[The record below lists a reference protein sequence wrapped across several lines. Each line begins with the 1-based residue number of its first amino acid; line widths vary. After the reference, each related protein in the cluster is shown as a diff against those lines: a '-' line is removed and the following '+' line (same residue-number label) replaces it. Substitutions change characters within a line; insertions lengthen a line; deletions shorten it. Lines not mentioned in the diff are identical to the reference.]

1 MLKSE
6 TVSHRK
12 TKKWGRAMLIK
23 NRKRTVYRGALS
35 LVFVFALS
43 VLAVLSPL
51 VRAEE
56 SPKYTWK
63 DITIPGQGSVSE
75 SRVSLDGSKLF
86 VLRKNLSG
94 VGVNLL
100 VSADDG
106 ASWSTFA
113 APEGA
118 NGLLVSSDGSRLV
131 VKGKYGE
138 NAIYVSTDGGR
149 TWTKRNQ
156 FVADTAR
163 VLMSPDGFTLAMC
176 GSVTSHT
183 DPISVS
189 TDGGDTWVPK
199 GGECPD
205 YVFSGG
211 KMTRRNSDGTLRQST
226 DYGMTWSIV
235 RLFVDRTSFSPNG
248 KSVFDGYYTSV
259 DGGANWVMLPEYPIN
274 DIRNVVLSGIS
285 NDGKKIFATFDG
297 TPAVPVVV
305 TTDGGK
311 TWQKWGDEA
320 VSSAASISMSADG
333 HKILAVSPDNNIYR
347 LATLPTPPPVA
358 PGGTGSGIGGAAAPA
373 GSSSSGISTTTTSST
388 SSKKPEKSSKLAET
402 GISVQ
407 LIGGLAI
414 VAVAAGALVL
424 RKRL

>member
-1 MLKSE
+1 
-6 TVSHRK
+6 
-12 TKKWGRAMLIK
+12 MLIK
-23 NRKRTVYRGALS
+23 NRKRVVYRGMLS

-43 VLAVLSPL
+43 ALAVLPPL

-63 DITIPGQGSVSE
+63 DVTVPGDDEFREAIISP
-75 SRVSLDGSKLF
+75 DGSKLF

-94 VGVNLL
+94 IGVNLL

-131 VKGKYGE
+131 VKGKHGE

-163 VLMSPDGFTLAMC
+163 VLMSPDGSTLAMC
-176 GSVTSHT
+176 GSVTAHT
-183 DPISVS
+183 DPMSVS
-189 TDGGDTWVPK
+189 TDGGNTWVPK

-205 YVFSGG
+205 YVFNGG
-211 KMTRRNSDGTLRQST
+211 KMTRRNSDRTLRQST

-235 RLFVDRTSFSPNG
+235 RRFADRTSFSPNG

-305 TTDGGK
+305 TTDGGE
-311 TWQKWGDEA
+311 TWQKWGDEV

-347 LATLPTPPPVA
+347 LATLPTPPPVT
-358 PGGTGSGIGGAAAPA
+358 PGGAGSGASGAAAPSTS
-373 GSSSSGISTTTTSST
+373 SSSSGISTATTSS
-388 SSKKPEKSSKLAET
+388 SSTFNKKPEKPSRILAET
-402 GISVQ
+402 GNSVWVV
-407 LIGGLAI
+407 GGLAV
-414 VAVAAGALVL
+414 VAVAAGVLVL

>member
-1 MLKSE
+1 M
-6 TVSHRK
+6 VSHRK
-12 TKKWGRAMLIK
+12 IKNGGVTLIK
-23 NRKRTVYRGALS
+23 NRKHVVCIGMLS
-35 LVFVFALS
+35 LVFVLS
-43 VLAVLSPL
+43 ALAVLSPL

-56 SPKYTWK
+56 SPKYTWR
-63 DITIPGQGSVSE
+63 DITIPGQGNISE

-94 VGVNLL
+94 GGVSLL
-100 VSADDG
+100 VSVDDG
-106 ASWSTFA
+106 ASWNTFA

-131 VKGKYGE
+131 VKGKHGE
-138 NAIYVSTDGGR
+138 NAIYISTDGGR

-163 VLMSPDGFTLAMC
+163 VLMSPDGSTLAMC

-183 DPISVS
+183 APMSVS
-189 TDGGDTWVPK
+189 TDGGNTWVPK

-205 YVFSGG
+205 YVFNGG
-211 KMTRRNSDGTLRQST
+211 KMTRRNSDRTLRQST
-226 DYGMTWSIV
+226 DYGMTWSTIGYY
-235 RLFVDRTSFSPNG
+235 VDRVSFSPNSKG
-248 KSVFDGYYTSV
+248 VFDGFHTSV
-259 DGGANWVMLPEYPIN
+259 DGGANWVQLPEYPIN

-305 TTDGGK
+305 TTDGGE

-333 HKILAVSPDNNIYR
+333 HILAVPAQARAELPLHPQALHLRVFQPLQHHHRPLLIKNQKNPQEF
-347 LATLPTPPPVA
+347 LQKQETLF
-358 PGGTGSGIGGAAAPA
+358 G
-373 GSSSSGISTTTTSST
+373 
-388 SSKKPEKSSKLAET
+388 
-402 GISVQ
+402 
-407 LIGGLAI
+407 
-414 VAVAAGALVL
+414 
-424 RKRL
+424 

>member
-297 TPAVPVVV
+297 TPAAPVVV

-347 LATLPTPPPVA
+347 LATLPTPPPVV
-358 PGGTGSGIGGAAAPA
+358 PGGIGSGTGGAAAP
-373 GSSSSGISTTTTSST
+373 SSGISTTTTSST
-388 SSKKPEKSSKLAET
+388 SSKKPEKPSRILAET
-402 GISVQ
+402 GNSIWLV
-407 LIGGLAI
+407 GGLAVI
-414 VAVAAGALVL
+414 SVVAGGLAL

>member
-1 MLKSE
+1 
-6 TVSHRK
+6 
-12 TKKWGRAMLIK
+12 MLIK
-23 NRKRTVYRGALS
+23 NGKRVACRGALS

-43 VLAVLSPL
+43 ALAVLSPL

-63 DITIPGQGSVSE
+63 DITMPGQGSISE

-100 VSADDG
+100 VSVDDG

-138 NAIYVSTDGGR
+138 NAIYISTDGGR

-163 VLMSPDGFTLAMC
+163 VLMSPDGSTLAMC

-183 DPISVS
+183 DPMSVS
-189 TDGGDTWVPK
+189 TDGGSTWVPK

-226 DYGMTWSIV
+226 DYGMTWSTIGYYIAHV
-235 RLFVDRTSFSPNG
+235 SFSPNSKG
-248 KSVFDGYYTSV
+248 VFDGFHASV
-259 DGGANWVMLPEYPIN
+259 DGGANWVQLPEYPIN
-274 DIRNVVLSGIS
+274 DIRNAVLSGIS

-305 TTDGGK
+305 TTDGGE
-311 TWQKWGDEA
+311 TWQKWGDEV

-333 HKILAVSPDNNIYR
+333 RKILAVSPDNNIYR
-347 LATLPTPPPVA
+347 LATLPTPPSVT
-358 PGGTGSGIGGAAAPA
+358 PGGTGSGASGAAAPST
-373 GSSSSGISTTTTSST
+373 GSSFSGISNTTTSST
-388 SSKKPEKSSKLAET
+388 SSKKPEKTSNLAET
-402 GISVQ
+402 GNSVW
-407 LIGGLAI
+407 LVGGLAVI
-414 VAVAAGALVL
+414 SVVAGGLAL

>member
-1 MLKSE
+1 
-6 TVSHRK
+6 
-12 TKKWGRAMLIK
+12 MLIK
-23 NRKRTVYRGALS
+23 NRKRAVYRGALS

-43 VLAVLSPL
+43 ALAVLSPL

-56 SPKYTWK
+56 SPKYTWR
-63 DITIPGQGSVSE
+63 DITIPGQGSISE

-100 VSADDG
+100 ISADDG

-131 VKGKYGE
+131 VKGKHGE
-138 NAIYVSTDGGR
+138 NAIYISTDGGR

-163 VLMSPDGFTLAMC
+163 VLMSPDGSTLAMC

-183 DPISVS
+183 DPMSVS
-189 TDGGDTWVPK
+189 TDGGSTWVPK

-226 DYGMTWSIV
+226 DYGMTWSTIGYYIAHV
-235 RLFVDRTSFSPNG
+235 SFSPNSKG
-248 KSVFDGYYTSV
+248 VFDGFHTSV
-259 DGGANWVMLPEYPIN
+259 DGGANWVQLPEYPIN

-305 TTDGGK
+305 TTDGGE
-311 TWQKWGDEA
+311 TWQKWGNET

-347 LATLPTPPPVA
+347 LATLPTPPPVT
-358 PGGTGSGIGGAAAPA
+358 PGGTGSGAGGTTTPSTPA
-373 GSSSSGISTTTTSST
+373 TPSTGSSSSGAPVTTLSST
-388 SSKKPEKSSKLAET
+388 SSKKPGKSSSILAET
-402 GISVQ
+402 GISVW
-407 LIGGLAI
+407 LVSGLAVITVVVGGLA
-414 VAVAAGALVL
+414 L

>member
-1 MLKSE
+1 M
-6 TVSHRK
+6 VSHRK
-12 TKKWGRAMLIK
+12 IKNGGVTLIK
-23 NRKRTVYRGALS
+23 NRKHVVCIGMLS
-35 LVFVFALS
+35 LVFVLS
-43 VLAVLSPL
+43 ALAVLSPL

-56 SPKYTWK
+56 SPKYTWR
-63 DITIPGQGSVSE
+63 DITIPGQGNISE

-94 VGVNLL
+94 GGVSLL
-100 VSADDG
+100 VSVDDG
-106 ASWSTFA
+106 ASWNTFA

-131 VKGKYGE
+131 VKGKHGE
-138 NAIYVSTDGGR
+138 NAIYISTDGGR

-163 VLMSPDGFTLAMC
+163 VLMSPDGSTLAMC

-183 DPISVS
+183 APMSVS
-189 TDGGDTWVPK
+189 TDGGNTWVPK

-205 YVFSGG
+205 YVFNGG
-211 KMTRRNSDGTLRQST
+211 KMTRRNSDRTLRQST
-226 DYGMTWSIV
+226 DYGMTWSTIGYY
-235 RLFVDRTSFSPNG
+235 VDRVSFSPNSKG
-248 KSVFDGYYTSV
+248 VFDGFHTSV
-259 DGGANWVMLPEYPIN
+259 DGGANWVQLPEYPIN

-305 TTDGGK
+305 TTDGGE

-333 HKILAVSPDNNIYR
+333 HKILAVSPGDNIYR
-347 LATLPTPPPVA
+347 LATLPTPLPVA
-358 PGGTGSGIGGAAAPA
+358 PGGTGSGASGAAAPSTS
-373 GSSSSGISTTTTSST
+373 SSSSGISTATTSS
-388 SSKKPEKSSKLAET
+388 SSTFNKKPEKPSRILAET
-402 GISVQ
+402 GNSVWVV
-407 LIGGLAI
+407 GGLA
-414 VAVAAGALVL
+414 VVTVAAGVLVL

>member
-1 MLKSE
+1 
-6 TVSHRK
+6 
-12 TKKWGRAMLIK
+12 MLIK
-23 NRKRTVYRGALS
+23 NRKRVVCMGMLS

-43 VLAVLSPL
+43 VLAVLPPL

-56 SPKYTWK
+56 SPKYTWR
-63 DITIPGQGSVSE
+63 DITIPGQGNISE

-94 VGVNLL
+94 GGVSLL
-100 VSADDG
+100 ISVDDG

-118 NGLLVSSDGSRLV
+118 NGLLVSSDGSKLV
-131 VKGKYGE
+131 VKGKHGE
-138 NAIYVSTDGGR
+138 NAIYISTDGGR

-163 VLMSPDGFTLAMC
+163 VFMSPDGSTLAMC

-183 DPISVS
+183 DPMSVS
-189 TDGGDTWVPK
+189 TDGGNTWVPK

-205 YVFSGG
+205 YVFNGG
-211 KMTRRNSDGTLRQST
+211 KMARRSNGGSLRQST
-226 DYGMTWSIV
+226 DYGMTWSTIGHS
-235 RLFVDRTSFSPNG
+235 VDRVSFSPNSKG
-248 KSVFDGYYTSV
+248 VFDGSYTSV
-259 DGGANWVMLPEYPIN
+259 DGGANWVQTPEYPID

-305 TTDGGK
+305 TTDGGE
-311 TWQKWGDEA
+311 TWQKWGNET

-347 LATLPTPPPVA
+347 LATLPTPPPVT
-358 PGGTGSGIGGAAAPA
+358 PGGAGSGASGAAIPST
-373 GSSSSGISTTTTSST
+373 GSSSSGASTAATTSST
-388 SSKKPEKSSKLAET
+388 SSKKPEKTSNLAET
-402 GISVQ
+402 GASVWV
-407 LIGGLAI
+407 IGGLAVI
-414 VAVAAGALVL
+414 AVVAGGLAL

>member
-1 MLKSE
+1 ME
-6 TVSHRK
+6 ER
-12 TKKWGRAMLIK
+12 MLIK
-23 NRKRTVYRGALS
+23 NRKRVVCRGMLS

-43 VLAVLSPL
+43 ALAALSPL

-56 SPKYTWK
+56 SPKYTWR
-63 DITIPGQGSVSE
+63 DITIPGQGNISE
-75 SRVSLDGSKLF
+75 SRVSLDSSKLF

-94 VGVNLL
+94 IGANLL

-131 VKGKYGE
+131 VKGKHGE

-163 VLMSPDGFTLAMC
+163 VLMSPDGSTLAMC
-176 GSVTSHT
+176 GSVTAHT
-183 DPISVS
+183 DPMSVS
-189 TDGGDTWVPK
+189 TDGGNTWVPK

-205 YVFSGG
+205 YVFNGG
-211 KMTRRNSDGTLRQST
+211 KMTRRNSDRTLRQST

-235 RLFVDRTSFSPNG
+235 RRFADRTSFSPNG

-305 TTDGGK
+305 TTDGGE
-311 TWQKWGDEA
+311 TWQKWGDEV

-347 LATLPTPPPVA
+347 LATLPTPPPVT
-358 PGGTGSGIGGAAAPA
+358 PGGAGSGASGAAAPSTS
-373 GSSSSGISTTTTSST
+373 SSSSGISTATTSS
-388 SSKKPEKSSKLAET
+388 SSTFNKKPEKPSRILAET
-402 GISVQ
+402 GNSVWVV
-407 LIGGLAI
+407 GGLAV
-414 VAVAAGALVL
+414 VAVAAGVLVL

>member
-1 MLKSE
+1 
-6 TVSHRK
+6 
-12 TKKWGRAMLIK
+12 MLIK
-23 NRKRTVYRGALS
+23 NRKRAVYRGALS
-35 LVFVFALS
+35 LVFVFSLSAL
-43 VLAVLSPL
+43 AALSPL

-56 SPKYTWK
+56 SPKYTWR

-100 VSADDG
+100 VSVDDG

-131 VKGKYGE
+131 VKGKHGE
-138 NAIYVSTDGGR
+138 NAIYISTDGGR

-163 VLMSPDGFTLAMC
+163 VLMSPDGSTLAMC

-183 DPISVS
+183 NPISVS

-211 KMTRRNSDGTLRQST
+211 KMIRRNSDGTLRQST
-226 DYGMTWSIV
+226 DYGMTWSTIGYYIAHV
-235 RLFVDRTSFSPNG
+235 SFSPNSKG
-248 KSVFDGYYTSV
+248 VFDGFHTSV
-259 DGGANWVMLPEYPIN
+259 DGGANWVQLPEYPIN

-305 TTDGGK
+305 TTDGGE
-311 TWQKWGDEA
+311 TWQKWGDEV

-333 HKILAVSPDNNIYR
+333 HKILAVSPDNSIYR
-347 LATLPTPPPVA
+347 LATLPTPPSVT
-358 PGGTGSGIGGAAAPA
+358 PGGIGSGTGGAAAP
-373 GSSSSGISTTTTSST
+373 SSGISTTTTSST

-402 GISVQ
+402 GNSVWLVSGLAVISVVA
-407 LIGGLAI
+407 GGLA
-414 VAVAAGALVL
+414 L